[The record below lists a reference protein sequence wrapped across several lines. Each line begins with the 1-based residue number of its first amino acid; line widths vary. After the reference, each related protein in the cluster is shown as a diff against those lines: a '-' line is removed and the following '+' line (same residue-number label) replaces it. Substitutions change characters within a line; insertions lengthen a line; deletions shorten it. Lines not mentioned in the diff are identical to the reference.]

1 LAEEGGMGPEAE
13 LALQMTSVA
22 RPTPRERAHAILEE
36 GETGSRIGLA
46 VEVLLLVLIV
56 GNVLTIMLET
66 VPSVDNRYHRLLDEF
81 ETFTVYIFALEYVI
95 RLWCSV
101 EDPRV
106 GSRRP
111 LLGRLRYAARPMM
124 IVDLLSFLPFL
135 LLGAFGGAAL
145 ALRSF
150 RILRLLRL
158 LKIARYSPAVPA
170 LLGVLYAERRALTGT
185 LILLLCVLCLSGE
198 LMRLT
203 EGSVQPNV
211 FGTLPDGMYWAMTT
225 LATVGYGDKVPV
237 TMLGRLIAGLTMVTG
252 LVLFAMPIG
261 IIATGFV
268 DSLQRREFSVTW
280 SMVKR
285 QPLFAG
291 FAVDAVNEFLD
302 LVGAKLVQDHSRIAV
317 AGQHADTFYLI
328 VSGRARAEDADRA
341 WDLGA
346 GDLVGEEALDE
357 TGRYGVTVTTM
368 TEMRLM
374 VLSGGELRRLTR
386 KFPLLEQRIKRGKC
400 QGNMAR
406 GSSFAKGDTLI
417 DHPDSLDPGPGER
430 P

>member
-1 LAEEGGMGPEAE
+1 MRRRVD
-13 LALQMTSVA
+13 LALPTAAGA
-22 RPTPRERAHAILEE
+22 RPTLRERAHAILEE
-36 GETGSRIGLA
+36 GETDSRIGLT
-46 VEVLLLVLIV
+46 VELLLLLLIL
-56 GNVLTIMLET
+56 GNVLAIMLET
-66 VPSVDNRYHRLLDEF
+66 VPGVYGRYHRLLEQF
-81 ETFTVYIFALEYVI
+81 EAVTVYIFAAEYLI

-101 EDPRV
+101 EDPRI
-106 GSRRP
+106 GARRP
-111 LLGRLRYAARPMM
+111 LIGRLRYALRPMM
-124 IVDLLSFLPFL
+124 IVDLLSFLPFV

-185 LILLLCVLCLSGE
+185 FILLLCVLCISGE
-198 LMRLT
+198 LMHLA
-203 EGSVQPNV
+203 EGAAQPNA

-225 LATVGYGDKVPV
+225 LSTVGYGDKVPV
-237 TMLGRLIAGLTMVTG
+237 TLLGRLVAGLTMVTG

-268 DSLQRREFSVTW
+268 DSLQHREFSVTW

-285 QPLFAG
+285 QPLFAN
-291 FAVDAVNEFLD
+291 FAVEAVNEFLD
-302 LVGAKLVQDHSRIAV
+302 LVGAKLVRDHSRITV
-317 AGQHADTFYLI
+317 VGQRADNFYLI
-328 VSGRARAEDADRA
+328 VSGRARAGDSLHA

-346 GDLVGEEALDE
+346 GDTIGEEALDE
-357 TGRYGVTVTTM
+357 AGRYGLGVMAM

-386 KFPLLEQRIKRGKC
+386 KFPLLDERIKRWRRE
-400 QGNMAR
+400 GNMAS
-406 GSSFAKGDTLI
+406 GSSFDGRTLI
-417 DHPDSLDPGPGER
+417 ERLDSRDPGPGVR

>member
-1 LAEEGGMGPEAE
+1 MEPQAEP
-13 LALQMTSVA
+13 ALQTTGVA
-22 RPTPRERAHAILEE
+22 RSTIRERAYAILEE
-36 GETGSRIGLA
+36 GETESAIGWT
-46 VEVLLLVLIV
+46 VEVLLLGFIL
-56 GNVLTIMLET
+56 GNVLTIVLET
-66 VPSVDNRYHRLLDEF
+66 VPSINDRYHTFLDQF
-81 ETFTVYIFALEYVI
+81 EAVTVYIFALEYLI
-95 RLWCSV
+95 RLWCST
-101 EDPRV
+101 EDPRI

-111 LLGRLRYAARPMM
+111 LMGRLRYALRPMM

-135 LLGAFGGAAL
+135 LLGGFGAAAL

-185 LILLLCVLCLSGE
+185 FILLLCAMCISGE
-198 LMRLT
+198 LMHLT
-203 EGSVQPNV
+203 EGSAQPNA
-211 FGTLPDGMYWAMTT
+211 FGTLPDGMYWAVTT
-225 LATVGYGDKVPV
+225 LSTVGYGDKVPI
-237 TMLGRLIAGLTMVTG
+237 TMLGRLVAGLTMVTG

-285 QPLFAG
+285 QPLFAN
-291 FAVDAVNEFLD
+291 FAVEAVNEFMD
-302 LVGAKLVQDHSRIAV
+302 LVGAKLVQDHSRITV
-317 AGQHADTFYLI
+317 AGHGADTFYLI
-328 VSGRARAEDADRA
+328 VSGRARAEDADHV
-341 WDLGA
+341 WELGA

-357 TGRYGVTVTTM
+357 AGRYGLSVTAL

-386 KFPLLEQRIKRGKC
+386 KFPLLDERIRRWRHRGNVASESPFDVG
-400 QGNMAR
+400 Q
-406 GSSFAKGDTLI
+406 TLI
-417 DHPDSLDPGPGER
+417 DRLGGPGHGSGPGER
-430 P
+430 L

>member
-1 LAEEGGMGPEAE
+1 MKPETE
-13 LALQMTSVA
+13 PRLQMTSVG
-22 RPTPRERAHAILEE
+22 RPTLRERAHAILEE
-36 GETGSRIGLA
+36 GETDTWLGLS
-46 VEVLLLVLIV
+46 VELLLLSLIL
-56 GNVLTIMLET
+56 GNVLVIMLET
-66 VPSVDNRYHRLLDEF
+66 VQSIDSRYHAVMERF
-81 ETFTVYIFALEYVI
+81 ETAAVYIFAFEYLI

-111 LLGRLRYAARPMM
+111 LTGRLLYALRPMM
-124 IVDLLSFLPFL
+124 IIDLLSFLPFL
-135 LLGAFGGAAL
+135 LLGAFGSAAL

-170 LLGVLYAERRALTGT
+170 LLGVLYAERRALIGT
-185 LILLLCVLCLSGE
+185 FILLLCVLCLSGE
-198 LMRLT
+198 LMHLT
-203 EGSVQPNV
+203 EGSAQPKV

-225 LATVGYGDKVPV
+225 LSTVGYGDKVPV
-237 TMLGRLIAGLTMVTG
+237 TMLGRLVAGLTMVTG

-280 SMVKR
+280 SMVRR
-285 QPLFAG
+285 QPLFAD
-291 FAVDAVNEFLD
+291 FAVEAVNEFLD
-302 LVGAKLVQDHSRIAV
+302 LVGAKLVQDHSRITV
-317 AGQHADTFYLI
+317 AGQGADAFYLI
-328 VSGRARAEDADRA
+328 VSGRARAEDADQA

-346 GDLVGEEALDE
+346 GDVVGEETLDE
-357 TGRYGVTVTTM
+357 TGRYGVSVMAM

-386 KFPLLEQRIKRGKC
+386 KFPLLAQRIKRWKGG
-400 QGNMAR
+400 GNMAG
-406 GSSFAKGDTLI
+406 GSSFDLGRTSI
-417 DHPDSLDPGPGER
+417 DRLGSRDPGPGER
-430 P
+430 S

>member
-1 LAEEGGMGPEAE
+1 MEPETE
-13 LALQMTSVA
+13 LALQTTSVA
-22 RPTPRERAHAILEE
+22 RPTLRERAHTILDE
-36 GETGSRIGLA
+36 GEAGSKIGFA
-46 VEVLLLVLIV
+46 IEFLLLLLIV
-56 GNVLTIMLET
+56 SNVLTIMLET
-66 VPSVDNRYHRLLDEF
+66 VPGVDNKYHKLLDEF
-81 ETFTVYIFALEYVI
+81 ESFTVYMFALEYMV
-95 RLWCSV
+95 RLWSSL
-101 EDPRV
+101 EDPRI
-106 GSRRP
+106 GARRP
-111 LLGRLRYAARPMM
+111 LFGRLRYALRPMM
-124 IVDLLSFLPFL
+124 IIDLLSFLPFL

-170 LLGVLYAERRALTGT
+170 LLGVLSAERRALTGT

-198 LMRLT
+198 LMHLT
-203 EGSVQPNV
+203 EGSVQPDV

-237 TMLGRLIAGLTMVTG
+237 TMLGRLIAGLSMVTG

-291 FAVDAVNEFLD
+291 FAMEAVNEFLD
-302 LVGAKLVQDHSRIAV
+302 LVGAKLVQDHSRIMV
-317 AGQHADTFYLI
+317 AGQQADTFYLI
-328 VSGRARAEDADRA
+328 VSGRARAEDAERA

-357 TGRYGVTVTTM
+357 GGRYGVTVMTT

-386 KFPLLEQRIKRGKC
+386 KFPPLEQRIKRWKR
-400 QGNMAR
+400 QGNMAS
-406 GSSFAKGDTLI
+406 GSSFAKRSPLI
-417 DHPDSLDPGPGER
+417 DHLGSLDPGPGER